1 MTKSESLEI
10 LLLSEKVKTLWAGV
24 PTSVIVGT
32 SAGIFSAAIIYK
44 QVNHTYLWLWLSA
57 LILAG
62 TVRLILA
69 IRFKKQPEGID
80 CKKWLDL
87 YFYSTAAVGS
97 VWAMICFFV
106 FGQVDAQ
113 RGTIISTVILAMSCG
128 GAISSIADKKT
139 AVYFSQIIIVSYAI
153 NIFFKQ
159 TQIAFLHIASV
170 TFFLVFVFKMISQFN
185 KLYENSNSMAIELKD
200 KYELEQE
207 LQKEKNNAFQSSK
220 LASLGEMAAGIAH
233 EINNPLTVALGKI
246 QMLKKK
252 VADDDE
258 KALKLLNS
266 IEDSN
271 TRISE
276 IVFSMRNLSRMND
289 EVELKAFVPDEL
301 IKIVS
306 PIIATKIKWN
316 EVHLDVAMK
325 DAAILGNKGEISQVM
340 INLIHNAVDAIV
352 EQDEK
357 DKWINVTGV
366 VDDDIYK
373 IKVVNPGNKIPSEV
387 AEKLFEPFFTTKD
400 VGKGTGLGLSLSKS
414 LVERS
419 RGTIQYLPDEPNI
432 TFELRFPL
440 A

>member
-1 MTKSESLEI
+1 MTKTESLEKM
-10 LLLSEKVKTLWAGV
+10 LLSEKVKTLWAGA
-24 PTSVIVGT
+24 PTSVIVG
-32 SAGIFSAAIIYK
+32 SAAGIFSAAIIFQ
-44 QVNHTYLWLWLSA
+44 QVNQVYLWTWLSA
-57 LILAG
+57 LIITG
-62 TVRLILA
+62 A
-69 IRFKKQPEGID
+69 IRFFLAFKFRKQPDGID
-80 CKKWLDL
+80 CDKWLNL
-87 YFYSTAAVGS
+87 YFYSTAAVGT

-106 FGQVDAQ
+106 FGQVDPE
-113 RGTIISTVILAMSCG
+113 RETIISTVILAMSCG

-139 AVYFSQIIIVSYAI
+139 AVYFSQIIIVSYSV
-153 NIFFKQ
+153 NILLKQ
-159 TQIAFLHIASV
+159 TQIAFLHISSV
-170 TFFLVFVFKMISQFN
+170 LFFLVFVFKMISQFN
-185 KLYENSNSMAIELKD
+185 KLYENSNSMAIELQD

-207 LQKEKNNAFQSSK
+207 LQKEKNHAFQSSK
-220 LASLGEMAAGIAH
+220 LESLGEMAAGIAH
-233 EINNPLTVALGKI
+233 EINNPLTVSLGKI
-246 QMLKKK
+246 QMLRKR
-252 VADDDE
+252 VGSEDE
-258 KALKLLNS
+258 KVLKLLES

-271 TRISE
+271 VRISE

-289 EVELKAFVPDEL
+289 EVELNAFSPEEL

-316 EVHLDVAMK
+316 EVHLDIAMK
-325 DAAILGNKGEISQVM
+325 EASVMGNKGEISQVM

-357 DKWINVTGV
+357 EKWINVTGI
-366 VDDDIYK
+366 VDDGIYK
-373 IKVVNPGNKIPSEV
+373 IKVVNPGEKISPEV

-419 RGTIQYLPDEPNI
+419 HGTIQYLSDEPNI

>member
-1 MTKSESLEI
+1 MTKTESLEKM
-10 LLLSEKVKTLWAGV
+10 LLSEKVETLWAGA
-24 PTSVIVGT
+24 PTSVIVG
-32 SAGIFSAAIIYK
+32 SAAGIFSAAIIFQ
-44 QVNHTYLWLWLSA
+44 QVNQVYLWTWLSA
-57 LILAG
+57 LIITG
-62 TVRLILA
+62 A
-69 IRFKKQPEGID
+69 IRLFLAFKFRKQPDGID
-80 CKKWLDL
+80 CDKWLNL
-87 YFYSTAAVGS
+87 YFYSTAAVGT

-106 FGQVDAQ
+106 FGQVDPE
-113 RGTIISTVILAMSCG
+113 RETIISTVILAMSCG

-139 AVYFSQIIIVSYAI
+139 AVYFSQIIIVSYSV
-153 NIFFKQ
+153 NILLKQ
-159 TQIAFLHIASV
+159 TQIAFLHISSV
-170 TFFLVFVFKMISQFN
+170 LFFLVFVFKMISQFN
-185 KLYENSNSMAIELKD
+185 KLYENSNSMAIELQD

-207 LQKEKNNAFQSSK
+207 LQKEKNHAFQSSK

-233 EINNPLTVALGKI
+233 EINNPLTVSLGKI
-246 QMLKKK
+246 QMLRKR
-252 VADDDE
+252 VGSEDE
-258 KALKLLNS
+258 KVLRLLES

-271 TRISE
+271 VRISE

-289 EVELKAFVPDEL
+289 EVELNAFSPEEL

-316 EVHLDVAMK
+316 EVHLDIAMK
-325 DAAILGNKGEISQVM
+325 EASIMGNKGEISQVM

-357 DKWINVTGV
+357 EKWINVTGIV
-366 VDDDIYK
+366 EDGIYK
-373 IKVVNPGNKIPSEV
+373 IKVVNPGEKISPEV

-419 RGTIQYLPDEPNI
+419 HGTIQYLADEPNI